1 MWTNYVNLW
10 KHEKCCWVNTCLLV
24 LLSVFFS
31 NVRTKR
37 LLEEKSLTFTKHLKP
52 IICIFLMWISQRQ
65 LAVLWS
71 EWPWLRVKGDLLSR
85 PLVVCWLALLLIT
98 VNNQH
103 VAAFGSPGVGRNI
116 FIWPCWRSRNR
127 CHWSIHHRWPVQHH
141 TEAFNIAL
149 WLYSKEHLKVNKKEK
164 WMCSNH
170 NISETLWS

>member
-1 MWTNYVNLW
+1 MLNLPLKTVHLW
-10 KHEKCCWVNTCLLV
+10 KDEKCCWVNTCLLV
-24 LLSVFFS
+24 LLSVFF
-31 NVRTKR
+31 VRTKR

-127 CHWSIHHRWPVQHH
+127 CHWSIHITAGRCSTTQKHL
-141 TEAFNIAL
+141 T
-149 WLYSKEHLKVNKKEK
+149 LYFGCSKEHLKVK
-164 WMCSNH
+164 
-170 NISETLWS
+170 

>member
-1 MWTNYVNLW
+1 MLNLPLKTVHLW
-10 KHEKCCWVNTCLLV
+10 KDEKCCWGNTSACPIKCV
-24 LLSVFFS
+24 FS

-37 LLEEKSLTFTKHLKP
+37 LLEEKSLTFTKHLKL

-103 VAAFGSPGVGRNI
+103 VVAFGSPGVGRNI
-116 FIWPCWRSRNR
+116 FIWPCWRPRNR
-127 CHWSIHHRWPVQHH
+127 CHWSIHRWCSTTQKHFTLH
-141 TEAFNIAL
+141 FG
-149 WLYSKEHLKVNKKEK
+149 WSKEHLKVK
-164 WMCSNH
+164 
-170 NISETLWS
+170 